1 MSEEKFMTFKDY
13 LKIIKKLSKI
23 TDELEDSDKETRG
36 LLSKSK
42 VSSAGAA
49 VSGGNWRRV

>member
-13 LKIIKKLSKI
+13 LKVIKKLSKI
-23 TDELEDSDKETRG
+23 TDELEDSDKETGG

-49 VSGGNWRRV
+49 VSGGNWRRI